1 MTTERHEDGQITT
14 ELLEGGVLAIC
25 IDRAEKR
32 NGFTPKMMLELA
44 EAYTALEEN
53 GDARVG
59 LLHAAGGHFTGGLD
73 LPKIVAAQKAGDT
86 LFPSGLVDPLGL
98 HGRRVSK
105 PVVVATAG
113 ICFTIGIELILAADV
128 AVAASNSRFSQL
140 EVKRGIM
147 AYGGATIR
155 MVERAGW
162 GNAMK
167 LILTG
172 DEFDV
177 ETARAY
183 GFIQDIVAPGE
194 EFDAALAIARRIAV
208 QAPLAVQ
215 ASLANARLAVLK
227 GPQAAVDAFG
237 EVTAMLAAS
246 EDAAE
251 GVASFREKRPP
262 VYRGK

>member
-1 MTTERHEDGQITT
+1 MSARHEDGQITT
-14 ELLEGGVLAIC
+14 ELLEGGVFAIC

-32 NGFTPKMMLELA
+32 NGFTPKMLHELA
-44 EAYTALEEN
+44 EAYTALEDSAE
-53 GDARVG
+53 ARVG

-73 LPKIVAAQKAGDT
+73 LPKMAASQRDGAA
-86 LFPSGLVDPLGL
+86 LFPDGLVDPLGL
-98 HGRRVSK
+98 NGRRSSK

-113 ICFTIGIELILAADV
+113 ICFTIGIELILAADI
-128 AVAASNSRFSQL
+128 AVAASNSRFAQL

-155 MVERAGW
+155 MAQRAGW

-172 DEFDV
+172 DDFDAQ
-177 ETARAY
+177 TARAY
-183 GFIQDIVAPGE
+183 GFVQDVVEPGA
-194 EFDAALAIARRIAV
+194 EFGAALAIARRIAQ

-215 ASLANARLAVLK
+215 ASLANARLALLD
-227 GPQAAVDAFG
+227 GPKAAIGDLG
-237 EVTAMLAAS
+237 TVTARLAAT

-251 GVASFREKRPP
+251 GVASFKEKRPP
-262 VYRGK
+262 VYRGV

>member
-1 MTTERHEDGQITT
+1 MSERHEDGQIVT
-14 ELLEGGVLAIC
+14 ELLAGGVFSIC

-32 NGFTPKMMLELA
+32 NGFTPKMLTELA
-44 EAYTALEEN
+44 DAYTAFEERD
-53 GDARVG
+53 DARVA

-73 LPKIVAAQKAGDT
+73 LPKMAAFQKTGDA
-86 LFPSGLVDPLGL
+86 LFPPAKVDPLGL
-98 HGRRVSK
+98 HGRKATK

-128 AVAASNSRFSQL
+128 AVAASNSRFAQL

-155 MVERAGW
+155 MAQRAGW

-172 DEFDV
+172 DEFDA
-177 ETARAY
+177 ETAKAY
-183 GFIQDIVAPGE
+183 GFVQDIVAPGE
-194 EFDAALAIARRIAV
+194 EYGAALAIARRIAE

-215 ASLANARLAVLK
+215 ASLTNARLALLE
-227 GPQAAVDAFG
+227 GPKAAIG
-237 EVTAMLAAS
+237 ELSAITARLAAT

-251 GVASFREKRPP
+251 GVASFKEKRPP
-262 VYRGK
+262 VYRGR